1 MDHSVLR
8 EHFNMIITFCIIEF
22 PLFSLSEHDD
32 DPEQNHLHHS
42 SHQGN
47 LSGVETEPADR
58 VVVEDVD
65 DVGDQDQHHSS
76 AEVPPTRN
84 TQTGPFKIR
93 DEV

>member
-32 DPEQNHLHHS
+32 EPEQNHLHHS

-58 VVVEDVD
+58 VVVEEVD
-65 DVGDQDQHHSS
+65 DVGDQDQHHSR
-76 AEVPPTRN
+76 AEVPPARN
-84 TQTGPFKIR
+84 TQTGPVKVR